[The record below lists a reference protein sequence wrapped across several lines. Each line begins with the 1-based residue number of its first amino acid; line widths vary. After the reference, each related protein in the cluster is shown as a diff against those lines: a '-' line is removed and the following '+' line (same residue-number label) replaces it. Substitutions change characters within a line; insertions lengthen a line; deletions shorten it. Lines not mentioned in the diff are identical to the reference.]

1 MKMIPKSQLPKTVDE
16 YLESLPVDVRS
27 VLTQL
32 RKTIKSTAPK
42 AEEAISY
49 GMPAYKYHGALV
61 YFAAFKKHCSFF
73 PGSSQ
78 VIKLYD
84 ELKSFKTAKGT
95 IQFTIDKPLPVAIV
109 KKIVKARMKENE
121 ERFMMKKSN
130 PPSKKSTK

>member
-16 YLESLPVDVRS
+16 YLSALPEEIRS
-27 VLTQL
+27 VLIHL

-42 AEEAISY
+42 AEEVISY
-49 GMPAYKYHGALV
+49 GMPGYKYYGALV
-61 YFAAFKKHCSFF
+61 YFAAFKNHCSFF

-78 VIKLYD
+78 VIKLYE

-95 IQFTIDKPLPVAIV
+95 IQFTIDKPLPATLV

-121 ERFMMKKSN
+121 ERFMMKKA
-130 PPSKKSTK
+130 K